1 MRMLPKSILSIV
13 ATILCSAI
21 VASAAGVYLK
31 EFTFNGDE
39 ALKKWN
45 QMILNGEVDYQHVR
59 EGDDGYVKAFSEK
72 ACSALYY
79 RVGYKLKDY
88 PYLRWQ
94 WRVLQF
100 PDTSAAVTEEERDD
114 YAARVYVI
122 FPFLCFTASKFLEY
136 IWAED
141 LPVGTI
147 VDSPFGNNVK
157 MVVARSGPVTEG
169 EWVGETRNV
178 YEDYTRAFGKKP
190 RMRVGAVAIMCDADS
205 TQTSAESLF
214 DNIAIGNEE
223 AL

>member
-1 MRMLPKSILSIV
+1 MRKMPKSIVGILV
-13 ATILCSAI
+13 AILCSGI
-21 VASAAGVYLK
+21 VVGAAAVYLK
-31 EFTFNGDE
+31 EFNFNDE
-39 ALKKWN
+39 KALKKWN
-45 QMILNGEVDYQHVR
+45 RMILNGEVNYQLVR
-59 EGDDGYVKAFSEK
+59 DGDDGYVQAVSEK

-79 RVGYKLKDY
+79 RLGYKLKDY

-100 PDTSAAVTEEERDD
+100 PDTSEAVTEEDRDD

-122 FPFLCFTASKFLEY
+122 FPFLCFTASTFLEY

-141 LPVGTI
+141 IPIGTV

-178 YEDYTRAFGKKP
+178 YQDYIKAFGKKP

-214 DNIAIGNEE
+214 DNIAIGSQE